1 MEDDFAIIRKKVYFD
16 RKLWN
21 VGSDGGEMNKK
32 YIAYVSAYTHG
43 KSKGILIC
51 DVDVKQGHFTPRSEI
66 VIHNPSYMAKSHSG
80 KYLYSICDE
89 GLVAYRILENGNLGF
104 INQGSINGMRAC
116 YLTVDLKDKYI
127 FCAGYHDGKA
137 TIVRI
142 REDGG
147 IGEVTDEVFHKGL
160 GSVAERNFRPH
171 VSCAVLTPDQ
181 KYMVACDLGTDQAE
195 VYRFDPITG
204 KIRLVDVIRCEL
216 ESAPRTMV
224 FSPDGKFAYL
234 SHELKNYVAIY
245 SYRDNG
251 RLPEFELIDRISTL
265 GQDSYKKNSAAVAIK
280 FSPDGKNLFVSNA
293 GDNSVAIYDRDEE
306 TGRLTMRSVLPI
318 SGDYPKDIAIFPD
331 GKHLV
336 SMNHETNEMTFFE
349 INYEKGILVM
359 HGKPEAIETPNCCI
373 IAEI

>member
-1 MEDDFAIIRKKVYFD
+1 MD
-16 RKLWN
+16 
-21 VGSDGGEMNKK
+21 KK

-43 KSKGILIC
+43 KSKGIMIC
-51 DVDVKQGHFTPRSEI
+51 DVDIEQGHFTPRSEV

-116 YLTVDLKDKYI
+116 YLTVDSKDRYI

-171 VSCAVLTPDQ
+171 VSCVLLTPDE
-181 KYMVACDLGTDQAE
+181 KYMIACNLGTDQAE
-195 VYRFDPITG
+195 VYRFNSVTG
-204 KIRLVDVIRCEL
+204 KIRPVDVIRCEL

-265 GQDSYKKNSAAVAIK
+265 GHDSYKKNSAAVAIK

-293 GDNSVAIYDRDEE
+293 GDDSVAIYDRDEE
-306 TGRLTMRSVLPI
+306 TGKLTMRSVLPI

-336 SMNHETNEMTFFE
+336 SMNHETNEMTFFR

-373 IAEI
+373 IAEIK